1 MVCFLLV
8 SDEMNDSRG
17 ERICDNLSTAVL
29 LLDSNLAI
37 RHLNP
42 SGESLLETSL
52 LHAQGTAIGTYLS
65 TDHDLEH
72 ELRAA
77 LETNHPFTEH
87 EVELSLPGGKRLTVD
102 MTVTPL
108 LERGHAA
115 NLLVEMIRV
124 DRHLRIAREEQLM
137 AQHLAS
143 RQLVRGLAHEIKN
156 PLGGLRG
163 AAQLLDREITDVN
176 LRQFTR
182 VIIGEA
188 DRLQSLV
195 DRLLGPNSRPR
206 RERINIHEILEH
218 VRRVVWTELPPKV
231 HLRRDYDPSIPEFM
245 GDPDQLI
252 QAVLNLVRNAL
263 QAVNGRGEIRIV
275 TRVLRKYTIGHR
287 LHRLVGRIAVTDN
300 GPGVDA
306 SIRESIFMPMVTSR
320 PAGTGLGLPIAQSLI
335 NQHGGLIQCHSR
347 PGRTE
352 FAILLPLETEDE

>member
-1 MVCFLLV
+1 LLGP
-8 SDEMNDSRG
+8 DKMNDSKG

-42 SGESLLETSL
+42 AGESLLETSL
-52 LHAQGTAIGTYLS
+52 FHAQGTAIGTYLS
-65 TDHDLEH
+65 AEHDLEQ

-77 LETNHPFTEH
+77 LETNHPFTER
-87 EVELSLPGGKRLTVD
+87 EVELSLPGRQRLTVD

-108 LERGHAA
+108 LERGQSAS
-115 NLLVEMIRV
+115 LLVEMIRV
-124 DRHLRIAREEQLM
+124 DRHLRIAREEQLL

-163 AAQLLDREITDVN
+163 AAQLLDREIKDPD

-188 DRLQSLV
+188 DRLQLLV

-206 RERINIHEILEH
+206 RERINIHEVLEH
-218 VRRVVWTELPPKV
+218 VRRLVWAELPPGV
-231 HLRRDYDPSIPEFM
+231 HLRRDYDPSIPEFG

-252 QAVLNLVRNAL
+252 QAVLNLVRNAV
-263 QAVNGRGEIRIV
+263 QAVGSRGEIRIV
-275 TRVLRKYTIGHR
+275 TRVMRKYTIGHR
-287 LHRLVGRIAVTDN
+287 LHRLVGHIAIIDD
-300 GPGVDA
+300 GPGIDET
-306 SIRESIFMPMVTSR
+306 IRESIFLPMVTSR
-320 PAGTGLGLPIAQSLI
+320 SMGTGLGLPIAQSLI
-335 NQHGGLIQCHSR
+335 NQHGGLIQCQSR

-352 FAILLPLETEDE
+352 FAILLPLEDEDE